1 MQQKEKHTVWK
12 RYRRWLWLAMVL
24 VLLAGGLAAC
34 GGTAEAPEAVDEEAA
49 VDEGQADTGEDQ
61 ADTEEVAEEEMEES
75 EEAEDAEPK
84 ILRARI
90 YGDIQ
95 NLDPAHRISQNDEVV
110 INAVTD
116 GLVRYGPGSY
126 EIINQLAESIEVSED
141 GTRIDFKL
149 KEGVQWQRGYGEVT
163 AEDVKFS
170 YERFLDPELEAAY
183 ADDWA
188 TLDHVE
194 VHDDYSGTIVL
205 SEPFAPLMRTTL
217 PVASGDIISKKF
229 VEEVGNEGL
238 ATDIVGTGPYL
249 FAEWEPEQR
258 VVLERNPDYHGEQP
272 YWDEIHLIPISDDSA
287 AEVALEAGELDFGLI
302 SIPAVERFQENPDLE
317 VVSFPSL
324 RYHWIGMNVENPKLQ
339 DINVRQAIR
348 YGIDVPSILEAA
360 YDGKAEQEKTLVPP
374 GLLGHW
380 EDAPIYE
387 RDVEKAK
394 EYLAA
399 ADLETLDIRLDFEDI
414 TESRIWAEIIAEN
427 LKEVGINVELNPM
440 DSSTFWTSSFG
451 EQSVNNELFTG
462 GYSMQ
467 PDPAWATM
475 WFTCEQVN
483 VWNAMRW
490 CSEEYDEL
498 HQQALV
504 TMDEGE
510 RHDLYVQMQQLWDE
524 AVHTVWVTHGLRP
537 YAYSPEIVPMLTPN
551 GFPQVYWFEPAG
563 GG

>member
-1 MQQKEKHTVWK
+1 
-12 RYRRWLWLAMVL
+12 
-24 VLLAGGLAAC
+24 
-34 GGTAEAPEAVDEEAA
+34 
-49 VDEGQADTGEDQ
+49 
-61 ADTEEVAEEEMEES
+61 
-75 EEAEDAEPK
+75 
-84 ILRARI
+84 
-90 YGDIQ
+90 
-95 NLDPAHRISQNDEVV
+95 
-110 INAVTD
+110 
-116 GLVRYGPGSY
+116 
-126 EIINQLAESIEVSED
+126 
-141 GTRIDFKL
+141 
-149 KEGVQWQRGYGEVT
+149 
-163 AEDVKFS
+163 
-170 YERFLDPELEAAY
+170 
-183 ADDWA
+183 
-188 TLDHVE
+188 
-194 VHDDYSGTIVL
+194 
-205 SEPFAPLMRTTL
+205 
-217 PVASGDIISKKF
+217 
-229 VEEVGNEGL
+229 
-238 ATDIVGTGPYL
+238 
-249 FAEWEPEQR
+249 
-258 VVLERNPDYHGEQP
+258 
-272 YWDEIHLIPISDDSA
+272 
-287 AEVALEAGELDFGLI
+287 
-302 SIPAVERFQENPDLE
+302 
-317 VVSFPSL
+317 
-324 RYHWIGMNVENPKLQ
+324 MNVENPKLQ

-399 ADLETLDIRLDFEDI
+399 AGLETLDIRLDFEDI

-427 LKEVGINVELNPM
+427 LKEVGINAELNPM

-490 CSEEYDEL
+490 CSEEYDQL
-498 HQQALV
+498 HEQALV
-504 TMDEGE
+504 TLDEGE

-537 YAYSPEIVPMLTPN
+537 YAYSPDIIPKLTPN

-563 GG
+563 GN